1 MRSLKIGIVTQS
13 YYPFF
18 GGVTEHVHHV
28 ALALERRGHAVTII
42 TGGAGRDEP
51 GSPLRVLR
59 TGRTVL
65 VPSNGA
71 RATVTLGFGLRRWLR
86 RVLRAEDFDIVNCQ
100 CALAPTL
107 PLFAIKEAA
116 CPVVGTFHS
125 SAKSNIGYAIFR
137 RTLRGYHARLSG
149 KIAVSEPA
157 RDFVREYFGGD
168 YRIIPNGVDTERF
181 SPGARPI
188 EMFDDGAF
196 NVLYVGRLEPRKGLS
211 VLLEAFRGVWESE
224 GERARLIIVG
234 HGPLRRRLSRS
245 VPDELRGA
253 VHFEGR
259 VSSELLPRY
268 YASSQVLCSPATRS
282 ESFGIVLLEAMASGV
297 PVAASDIPGYRTAVR
312 SGVHGLLV
320 EPGSPAPLATALR
333 LLARDESL
341 RTRLAVAGR
350 ENAEGYSWDRVAATI
365 EDYFWEVLEERGG
378 SRPAPRAAKGA
389 RPAAPGARAARSDGL
404 PV

>member
-13 YYPFF
+13 YYPFY

-28 ALALERRGHAVTII
+28 ALALERQGHAVTLI
-42 TGGAGRDEP
+42 TGGSGRDVP
-51 GSPLRVLR
+51 HSPLRVLR

-86 RVLRAEDFDIVNCQ
+86 RVLRAENFDLINCQ

-137 RTLRGYHARLSG
+137 RTLRTYHARLAG

-168 YRIIPNGVDTERF
+168 YKIIPNGVDTERF
-181 SPGARPI
+181 SPRERPL
-188 EMFDDGAF
+188 ERFDDGAF

-211 VLLEAFRGVWESE
+211 VLLNSFRGLWESE

-234 HGPLRRRLSRS
+234 DGPLRRRLSQS
-245 VPDELRGA
+245 VPDELRAA

-268 YASSQVLCSPATRS
+268 YASSRVLCSPATRS

-297 PVAASDIPGYRTAVR
+297 PVIASDIPGYRTAVKN
-312 SGVHGLLV
+312 GVHGLLV
-320 EPGSPAPLATALR
+320 EPGAPGALATALC

-341 RTRLAVAGR
+341 RARMAAAGR
-350 ENAEGYSWDRVAATI
+350 SNAAQYSWDRVASMI
-365 EDYFWEVLEERGG
+365 EDYFWEVLEDRG
-378 SRPAPRAAKGA
+378 RHRAADRA
-389 RPAAPGARAARSDGL
+389 APVTRPAAAGAREARIDGM